1 MSQNTDTTQA
11 KRSAHAPPAIMSNGS
26 SPVLSVLLEEDEE
39 VLWRWTHYANG
50 QSVVSGY
57 EVIKKKEEKEVFDIK
72 RAISDWLWASSEDKK
87 A

>member
-1 MSQNTDTTQA
+1 
-11 KRSAHAPPAIMSNGS
+11 MSNGS